1 MTTIRQ
7 ATIEATPLQAAIF
20 RSAMYEALALALAY
34 PTLAVRGR
42 LQEALDDLLELS
54 EGRAASYATDLTEM
68 RDALV
73 ATGVDDLAAEHN
85 HLFEHSTFCSPYE
98 TEYEPDPFAKARQL
112 ADIAGFYTAF
122 GMSVSS
128 IRPTLQDF
136 LGTELEFMSYLARK
150 EAYATARNW
159 KHRRQLT
166 IEAERT
172 FLHDHLGR
180 WEKAVCKD
188 VSDHTAVEGA
198 ANAAARFYGAVAS
211 LCVHHVEDE
220 LRRFGTKPLRL
231 TQRMVGND
239 DPIACPFATA
249 DAEDEL
255 EPLDPSED

>member
-1 MTTIRQ
+1 MNAVLQR
-7 ATIEATPLQAAIF
+7 PPVQAAIF
-20 RSAMYEALALALAY
+20 RSAMYEVLSIALAY
-34 PTLAVRGR
+34 PTPSLRGR
-42 LQEALDDLLELS
+42 LDDAIADLIERPEVADAGYADDLA
-54 EGRAASYATDLTEM
+54 RM
-68 RDALV
+68 RDALAASETEV
-73 ATGVDDLAAEHN
+73 LAAEHN
-85 HLFEHSTFCSPYE
+85 HLFEHSAVSSPYE

-122 GMSVSS
+122 GMSVST

-150 EAYATARNW
+150 EAYAAVRDW

-166 IEAERT
+166 VEAERS

-188 VSDHTAVEGA
+188 VTEHTAVEAGVNSAAPFFGA
-198 ANAAARFYGAVAS
+198 AAS
-211 LCVHHVEDE
+211 LCVQFVEDE

-239 DPIACPFATA
+239 EPVACPFAVA
-249 DAEDEL
+249 AAEDEI
-255 EPLDPSED
+255 EPIDD